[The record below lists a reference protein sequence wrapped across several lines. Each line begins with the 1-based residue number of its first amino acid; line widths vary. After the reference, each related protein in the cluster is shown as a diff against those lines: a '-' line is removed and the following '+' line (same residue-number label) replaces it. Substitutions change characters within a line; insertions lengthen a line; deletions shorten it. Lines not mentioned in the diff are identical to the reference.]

1 MKTNQ
6 LIKHITSVV
15 LIGFM
20 LFTCMSLV
28 GLNREDSYGAAEKTA
43 TIYVTMSVK
52 GDIAVADGKVM
63 AEVPVKVK
71 TADGMTTIDAVMEAF
86 HEEYKPDGY
95 LCDQFVSKLWGIET
109 SNTLF
114 FINNLSITSGVKSE
128 PVKNGDRIIAS
139 VNADDKYYS
148 DYFSYFGKTAITGI
162 TGGFVTLC
170 LQGFMGMTQN
180 ADPQVIPNAELGI
193 VSEDG
198 FQKLDGIVT
207 DQDGKV
213 IIQLDKDTFQAGKT
227 YYLSARGTVPTTA
240 TDWNTAGNP
249 AVNVDAPLIAPIC
262 KITVDSMV
270 AAGVKATRITH
281 LKSKASK
288 GKVTL
293 TWKKTKGYKADGYQI
308 YRSVKKDGVYRSIG
322 KTTAKKYTNSSSL
335 KKGTRYYYK
344 VRGYRMMD
352 KKIVYTKWSL
362 IVSAKAK

>member
-1 MKTNQ
+1 MGAPATFYYFGLLKEEENENKPTDQTHYISSINR
-6 LIKHITSVV
+6 HYVV
-15 LIGFM
+15 Y
-20 LFTCMSLV
+20 LFEPCRPQQRGRIRGCRKNSNDL
-28 GLNREDSYGAAEKTA
+28 RYHER
-43 TIYVTMSVK
+43 K
-52 GDIAVADGKVM
+52 GDIAVADGEVM

-86 HEEYKPDGY
+86 HKEYKPDGY

-162 TGGFVTLC
+162 TGGSVTLC

-180 ADPQVIPNAELGI
+180 ADPQAIPNAELGI

-213 IIQLDKDTFQAGKT
+213 VIQLDKDTFQAGKT

-249 AVNVDAPLIAPIC
+249 AVNVDGP
-262 KITVDSMV
+262 
-270 AAGVKATRITH
+270 R
-281 LKSKASK
+281 
-288 GKVTL
+288 
-293 TWKKTKGYKADGYQI
+293 
-308 YRSVKKDGVYRSIG
+308 
-322 KTTAKKYTNSSSL
+322 
-335 KKGTRYYYK
+335 
-344 VRGYRMMD
+344 
-352 KKIVYTKWSL
+352 
-362 IVSAKAK
+362 